1 MLFVGSVRLNI
12 IKEDQLLAVS
22 RLYLR
27 LVQAVV
33 GLRRSHITSPG
44 VASPGVASPGVTAP
58 GVALLAMA
66 MLLAGCQAPP
76 PRNSEEY
83 LFNRWLDDQRQ
94 QCRQLP
100 EPLSS
105 SCLQDSAKRNYQDFV
120 RQRQQNQ
127 QQR

>member
-27 LVQAVV
+27 LVQAIV
-33 GLRRSHITSPG
+33 GLRRSHIAT
-44 VASPGVASPGVTAP
+44 PGVTSP
-58 GVALLAMA
+58 GVALLAIA